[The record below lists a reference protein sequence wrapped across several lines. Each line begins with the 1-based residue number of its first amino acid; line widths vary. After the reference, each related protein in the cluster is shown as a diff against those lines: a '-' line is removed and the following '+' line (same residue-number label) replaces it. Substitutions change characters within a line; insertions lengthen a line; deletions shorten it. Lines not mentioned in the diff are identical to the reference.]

1 MVAFLRQSGWSTFH
15 PFSDIKS
22 SHSTSGEMLQRS
34 SKGLWEMYKEEKLHP
49 SPPGASRLVQVTSF
63 VCRNSSLVLT
73 SFKTSPKICLPQA
86 ALHPTNHSFL
96 PHSVPHKAQSF
107 PFHTTKGR
115 SAHQWIP
122 VCSVQPLCQHHE
134 DRVWVFFPFCPSTG
148 MSSVA

>member
-63 VCRNSSLVLT
+63 VCRNSSCPDFLQNITQNLSPAGSLASPLIILSCLTLFPTRLRASPFTQPKAEVLISGFQCAQSNRFVSIMRT
-73 SFKTSPKICLPQA
+73 GFGFSFLSVLPQ
-86 ALHPTNHSFL
+86 
-96 PHSVPHKAQSF
+96 
-107 PFHTTKGR
+107 
-115 SAHQWIP
+115 
-122 VCSVQPLCQHHE
+122 E
-134 DRVWVFFPFCPSTG
+134 
-148 MSSVA
+148 